1 MKNNAIDVDHLT
13 IRFSLA
19 SQKVNNLK
27 EYTIRK
33 LKHELTFQEFLALKD
48 VDLHVRPGEAW
59 GLIGTNGSGKS
70 TLLKTIA
77 GVMKPYKGSVKV
89 RGRIAPMIELGAG
102 FDPELTARENIFLNG
117 AVLGHSHEFM
127 EEHFDEIVEF
137 AELGHFLDSPI
148 KNFSSGMKARLGF
161 SVATMV
167 DPDVLIVDEVL
178 AVGDARFRRRCNE
191 RMEQML
197 SGGTTL
203 LFVSHNI
210 NDVKRLCDHVLW
222 LDHGT
227 VLMSGD
233 TEPVC
238 NAYTTREDR
247 VYSFDWKVRED
258 REKLDENDKF
268 DYLVVGAGLYGAV
281 FASEARKYGKKV
293 LVIDRRDHVGGNVY
307 TERVEGINVH
317 RYGAHIFHTSDKKI
331 WEYVNQFAEFNNYI
345 NAPIARYHDEVYNLP
360 FNMNTFS
367 RMWGV
372 HTPQEA
378 RDEIARQI
386 AGLHIEEPKNLEEQA
401 LSLVGTDVYEK
412 LIRGYTAKQW
422 GRDCRD
428 LPSFIIRRI
437 PLRFTYDNNYFN
449 DRYQGIPV
457 GGYTQMIQKM
467 FSGARVLTG
476 VDYAGFIKQ
485 HPDIAKKVVYTG
497 PIDEYFDYSLGH
509 LEYRT
514 VRFEDEILDI
524 PDYQGNAV
532 VNYTDSETPWTRIIE
547 HKHFEFGQQEKTII
561 SREYPMEWKQGME
574 PYYPVN
580 DEKNSALYEKY
591 RELAQRP
598 EIREKV
604 IFGGRLGTY
613 RYYNMDQVIAAALA
627 DAKNEFRP
635 SAEDQA

>member
-1 MKNNAIDVDHLT
+1 MVKNAIDVDHLT

-48 VDLHVRPGEAW
+48 VDLHVRPGESW

-89 RGRIAPMIELGAG
+89 RGKIAPMIELGAG

-137 AELGHFLDSPI
+137 AELGRFLDSPI
-148 KNFSSGMKARLGF
+148 KNYSSGMKARLGF

-178 AVGDARFRRRCNE
+178 AVGDARFRKRCNE

-210 NDVKRLCDHVLW
+210 DDVKRLCDHTLW
-222 LDHGT
+222 LDHGS

-233 TEPVC
+233 TETIC
-238 NAYTTREDR
+238 NAYTTREDK

-258 REKLDENDKF
+258 REKLDENEKF
-268 DYLVVGAGLYGAV
+268 DYLIVGAGLYGAV
-281 FASEARKYGKKV
+281 FASEAKKYGKKV
-293 LVIDRRDHVGGNVY
+293 LVIDRRSHVGGNAY
-307 TERVEGINVH
+307 TERIEGINVH

-331 WEYVNQFAEFNNYI
+331 WEYVTQFAEFNNYI

-378 RDEIARQI
+378 KDEIARQI
-386 AGLHIEEPKNLEEQA
+386 RGLHIEEPANLEEQA

-412 LIRGYTAKQW
+412 LIKGYTGKQW
-422 GRDCRD
+422 GRDCKD
-428 LPSFIIRRI
+428 LPAFIIRRL

-467 FSGARVLTG
+467 LSGARVLTD
-476 VDYAGFIKQ
+476 VEYSDFIKE
-485 HPDIAKKVVYTG
+485 HPDIAKKVIYTG
-497 PIDEYFDYSLGH
+497 PIDEYFQYSLGY

-532 VNYTDSETPWTRIIE
+532 VNYTDSETEWTRIIE
-547 HKHFEFGQQEKTII
+547 HKHFEFGTQKKTII
-561 SREYPMEWKQGME
+561 SREYPMEWKPGIE

-591 RELAQRP
+591 RELADRP

-604 IFGGRLGTY
+604 LFGGRLGTY

-635 SAEDQA
+635 KTEEPV

>member
-1 MKNNAIDVDHLT
+1 MKKNAIDVDHLT

-77 GVMKPYKGSVKV
+77 GVMKPYKGTVKV

-210 NDVKRLCDHVLW
+210 GDVKRLCDHVLW

-233 TEPVC
+233 TEPIC

-258 REKLDENDKF
+258 REKLDENDRF

-307 TERVEGINVH
+307 TERMEGINVH

-331 WEYVNQFAEFNNYI
+331 WEYVNQYAEFNNYI

-386 AGLHIEEPKNLEEQA
+386 AGLHIGEPKNLEEQA

-457 GGYTQMIQKM
+457 GGYTQMVQKM
-467 FSGARVLTG
+467 LSGARILTG
-476 VDYAGFIKQ
+476 TDYAEFIKE

-497 PIDEYFDYSLGH
+497 PIDEYFGYSLGH

-561 SREYPMEWKQGME
+561 SREYPLEWKSGME

-591 RELAQRP
+591 RELAQQP
-598 EIREKV
+598 EVREKV

-635 SAEDQA
+635 SAEDPA